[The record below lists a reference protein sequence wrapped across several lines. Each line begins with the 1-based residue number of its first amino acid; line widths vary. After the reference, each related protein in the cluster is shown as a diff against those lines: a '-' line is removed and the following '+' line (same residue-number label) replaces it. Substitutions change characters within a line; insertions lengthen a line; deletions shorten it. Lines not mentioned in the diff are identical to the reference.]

1 MLLSLLY
8 SSALYFDSVFVCFTV
23 CTYPKQR
30 KDSWSE
36 EEVTQVDDNLLCSCK
51 MDKSF
56 SASVHKVLARWV
68 CRSSTWR
75 CNQSNLETRW
85 TDWPTDQHMVDIW
98 YWIRVFIKCIS
109 YIFSLKILN
118 FTFSA
123 SCNSKLSRRL
133 PIFTCVLEYFI
144 IILVMQYFNYIFSF
158 PKNLSFC
165 TLLSFFGCQG
175 SNGCI
180 SSAQSSTSF
189 HRGLSRWIMRTR
201 KQTSKQTSLSQSS
214 HTLFPP
220 AAPPVV

>member
-1 MLLSLLY
+1 MTTCY
-8 SSALYFDSVFVCFTV
+8 AVVKWIKAFQQVFT
-23 CTYPKQR
+23 K
-30 KDSWSE
+30 SWQGGCAAPPHDAVIR
-36 EEVTQVDDNLLCSCK
+36 VTQRRGELTGPLINTQQISDIGLEYLSNAYLI
-51 MDKSF
+51 
-56 SASVHKVLARWV
+56 
-68 CRSSTWR
+68 
-75 CNQSNLETRW
+75 QS
-85 TDWPTDQHMVDIW
+85 
-98 YWIRVFIKCIS
+98 
-109 YIFSLKILN
+109 IFSLKILN

-144 IILVMQYFNYIFSF
+144 IILVMQYFIYIFSF

-165 TLLSFFGCQG
+165 TVLSFFGCQG

-220 AAPPVV
+220 AAPPVVQIPFTVKRKEKKTTPNTEARVCLNS